1 VHGAMGRTLEVATGI
16 RNLGGGGREGGRWA
30 GWEVGWRGWWCVV
43 NWVCQR
49 RQVSVNNSVYFILF
63 YFLPRN

>member
-1 VHGAMGRTLEVATGI
+1 MRGAMGRTLEVVTGI
-16 RNLGGGGREGGRWA
+16 RNLGGGEEGGRRV

-43 NWVCQR
+43 SWVCQR
-49 RQVSVNNSVYFILF
+49 RQVSVNNNVYFILF